1 MSNPRIRCPLCNT
14 LCWKSAL
21 DAGPYPISAKV
32 QTCKKSK
39 GKGHGHN
46 TFEYLDVTGD
56 EFTHGLKIYIQNRL
70 KKLAQFLRLGLLAE
84 HEVEEIDALVTEN
97 KNLRGEIEWLK
108 SKNVSVQI
116 VSHTS
121 KLVTEENTN
130 PLLFANQKKN
140 ATKNSQWVITSNKN
154 LVL

>member
-1 MSNPRIRCPLCNT
+1 VNNPRIRCPLCNT

-21 DAGPYPISAKV
+21 DKGPYPIEARA
-32 QTCKKSK
+32 QICKKSK

-46 TFEYLDVTGD
+46 TFEYLDITGD
-56 EFTHGLKIYIQNRL
+56 EFLQNLKTYIQNRL

-84 HEVEEIDALVTEN
+84 HEIEQIDALVTEN

-108 SKNVSVQI
+108 SKNVLVQT

-121 KLVTEENTN
+121 KLLTENTS

-140 ATKNSQWVITSNKN
+140 VTTNSRLVITSNKN
-154 LVL
+154 LMI